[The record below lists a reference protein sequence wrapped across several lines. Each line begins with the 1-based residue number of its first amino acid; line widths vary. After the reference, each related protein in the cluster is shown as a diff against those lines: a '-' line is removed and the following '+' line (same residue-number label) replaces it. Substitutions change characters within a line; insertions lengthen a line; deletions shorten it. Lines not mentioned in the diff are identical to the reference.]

1 MSTADRYHFEIDSP
15 GFCDICGATSEKC
28 ESGDFV
34 LYEDYLLLD
43 EIVNELGVDKNKQQ
57 LLKSYCDELELEIAR
72 VKAEN
77 EQLKEKW
84 PYFKVLDRRNKRLEK
99 ALNVYADK
107 DNWLSPEGGR
117 FFYIFCIN
125 DGENDV
131 PTEFMDDVNGYEL
144 AQEALKNGQ

>member
-1 MSTADRYHFEIDSP
+1 MSTVDRYDFEIDSC
-15 GFCDICGATSEKC
+15 GGCDMCGVKAEKC

-43 EIVNELGVDKNKQQ
+43 DIVNELGVDKNKQQ

-99 ALNVYADK
+99 ALSVYADE
-107 DNWLSPEGGR
+107 DNWCGYRGNQ
-117 FFYIFCIN
+117 FIQD
-125 DGENDV
+125 DGED
-131 PTEFMDDVNGYEL
+131 L

>member
-1 MSTADRYHFEIDSP
+1 
-15 GFCDICGATSEKC
+15 
-28 ESGDFV
+28 
-34 LYEDYLLLD
+34 LLLD
-43 EIVNELGVDKNKQQ
+43 DIVNELGVDKNKQQ